1 MSKRVITLGTWRNKP
16 IEWIVLKEEKGL
28 TLVFCK
34 GAVNRMDCSWNGTSG
49 TWKYLNIRIWLNNDF
64 FNNAFTDEEKKK
76 IVNSFLKDPESTKDD
91 VFLLSYDEA
100 NNLMT
105 PVEREYGENW
115 YLRTPHNSGYMK
127 SIYYFNGYFTYN
139 SASLPIRPAMYIKE
153 KIND

>member
-1 MSKRVITLGTWRNKP
+1 MSKRVITLGTWEGKP

-49 TWKYLNIRIWLNNDF
+49 TWRDLNIRKWLNNEF
-64 FNNAFTDEEKKK
+64 YNNAFTDEEKKK

-105 PVEREYGENW
+105 LDERKQSYW
-115 YLRTPHNSGYMK
+115 YLRTP
-127 SIYYFNGYFTYN
+127 YN
-139 SASLPIRPAMYIKE
+139 SNLSFMKRVREYGDFDISYSRNYIRPAMYIKE

>member
-34 GAVNRMDCSWNGTSG
+34 GHVNDMSCSWNGTSG
-49 TWKYLNIRIWLNNDF
+49 TWKYNNIRIWLNNDF

-105 PVEREYGENW
+105 PDERKYNGTW
-115 YLRTPHNSGYMK
+115 YLRTPHSSNYMR
-127 SIYYFNGYFTYN
+127 SIRYSNGSFDYDCGSYY
-139 SASLPIRPAMYIKE
+139 IRPAMYIKE